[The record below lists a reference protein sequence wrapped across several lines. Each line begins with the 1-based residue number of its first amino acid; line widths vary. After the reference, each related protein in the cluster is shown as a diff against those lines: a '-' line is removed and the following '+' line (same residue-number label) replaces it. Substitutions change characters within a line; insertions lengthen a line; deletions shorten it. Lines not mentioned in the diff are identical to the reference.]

1 MLLVSPFKG
10 LSVDMVVFLENIQNN
25 YSHCEDIR
33 RLVDG
38 KRELIISQS
47 NSSSTDLSPQVLKIL
62 EKLDPMESKLVIYDD
77 KSELFILCERNK
89 VKRAEVQSFGATRK
103 SIQELRLN
111 NFARNFLDTI
121 KSNARIVIK

>member
-1 MLLVSPFKG
+1 MPWLGVYVRWRVPSDLAFTAVLFFYNDLHDYYPAMKEITKSG
-10 LSVDMVVFLENIQNN
+10 GWV
-25 YSHCEDIR
+25 IR
-33 RLVDG
+33 IGD
-38 KRELIISQS
+38 K
-47 NSSSTDLSPQVLKIL
+47 TM

-89 VKRAEVQSFGATRK
+89 VHRAEVQSFGATRK